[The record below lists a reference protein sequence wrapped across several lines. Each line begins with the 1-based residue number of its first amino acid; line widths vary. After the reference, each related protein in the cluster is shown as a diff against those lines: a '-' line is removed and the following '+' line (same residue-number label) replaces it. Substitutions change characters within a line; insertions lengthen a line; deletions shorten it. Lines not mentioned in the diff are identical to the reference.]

1 MVIKKQNSHSTHFT
15 FNQLEILFM
24 ISFINRVFT
33 INANSVSFKL
43 ISEQNSPQI
52 IVDRDSPSHNPT
64 VNSNVFHFGFSIN
77 ILDEAN
83 ISMRVLIA

>member
-1 MVIKKQNSHSTHFT
+1 MTSS
-15 FNQLEILFM
+15 
-24 ISFINRVFT
+24 INRVFT

-52 IVDRDSPSHNPT
+52 IVDRDSPSYNPT
-64 VNSNVFHFGFSIN
+64 VIVKVFHFGFFIN

-83 ISMRVLIA
+83 ISMWVLIA